1 MLSGTTMNKFVV
13 KCSVVFLLI
22 VFGGEVAEAAELI
35 KAEVTEYGYYQKK
48 GDFKRYRNIAT
59 TTGYVKEGGDVDLVK
74 QTHRIP
80 LAMNRLFGFKFR
92 VTGFNDKDA
101 VQLKLVVSHPKIKR
115 ANGSTSTGYTYPVLV
130 DVKDGVIENRSG
142 YSIDHDYEMVEG
154 TWTFELWYYKQKLV
168 SQTFETVADEEATA
182 TPEPAQQNEPE
193 NVPQTEPQG
202 EPEPAPAGNG

>member
-1 MLSGTTMNKFVV
+1 MNKFTVGCV
-13 KCSVVFLLI
+13 VVFVLAVLDSG
-22 VFGGEVAEAAELI
+22 VVQAAGLI

-48 GDFKRYRNIAT
+48 GDFKRYRNIAA
-59 TTGYVKEGGDVDLVK
+59 TTGYVKEGSDVELVK

-92 VTGFNDKDA
+92 VTGFDDKDA
-101 VQLKLVVSHPKIKR
+101 VQLKLVVTHPKIKR
-115 ANGSTSTGYTYPVLV
+115 DNGSTSTGYSYPVLV

-168 SQTFETVADEEATA
+168 SQTFETVADEEDTA
-182 TPEPAQQNEPE
+182 SPEPAQQNEPE
-193 NVPQTEPQG
+193 NEPQG
-202 EPEPAPAGNG
+202 EPKAPAPAGSG